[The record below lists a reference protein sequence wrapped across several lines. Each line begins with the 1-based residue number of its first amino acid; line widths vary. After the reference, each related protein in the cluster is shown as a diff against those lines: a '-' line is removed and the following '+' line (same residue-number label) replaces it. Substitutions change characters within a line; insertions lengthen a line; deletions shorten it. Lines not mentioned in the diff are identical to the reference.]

1 MEAPHNV
8 IWLLINVAEAS
19 DRLRDAQCQLK
30 EQDFSWQRL
39 DAVTPKSDD
48 FVYEKSKTKWY
59 RDLTDGEIACYLS
72 HRKAWRQ
79 AIDSKADYLV
89 VLEDDL
95 IVQSPLKKVVDELIK
110 SDLSWDMIKLF
121 ETRKKRS
128 VVRSLSHD
136 FDIVDTPTVPIATTG
151 YIIKVS
157 CLAKL
162 LDSTSRFTRPIDV
175 ELKSYWELNLKIF
188 SVYPPPIRI
197 SEDNNSTIGVRQGDF
212 SPFQRL
218 KKIKYNFFS
227 SLRGRLGY
235 LCRRMKRL

>member
-8 IWLLINVAEAS
+8 IWLLIIVAEAS
-19 DRLRDAQCQLK
+19 DRLRDAQSQLK

-110 SDLSWDMIKLF
+110 TDLSWDMIKLF
-121 ETRKKRS
+121 ETRNKRS

-157 CLAKL
+157 CSSS
-162 LDSTSRFTRPIDV
+162 STHNVRFEGCSISSNQQGILIDGEGERNV
-175 ELKSYWELNLKIF
+175 EFLNCYQSPKITMP
-188 SVYPPPIRI
+188 STNYQKV
-197 SEDNNSTIGVRQGDF
+197 ED
-212 SPFQRL
+212 L
-218 KKIKYNFFS
+218 CW
-227 SLRGRLGY
+227 LRA
-235 LCRRMKRL
+235 